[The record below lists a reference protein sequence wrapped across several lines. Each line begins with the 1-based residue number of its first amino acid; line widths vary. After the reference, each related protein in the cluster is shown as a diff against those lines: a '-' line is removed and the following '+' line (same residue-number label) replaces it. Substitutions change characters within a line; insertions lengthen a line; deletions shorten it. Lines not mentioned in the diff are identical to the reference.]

1 MARKEIYN
9 QKNTK
14 IIFNGV
20 TTQGF
25 GEGTSIQV
33 EWVGGEADISEGT
46 DGGGL
51 NIATVQGIRISA
63 SYRETSPSVNLF
75 DAAIEAQQSLS
86 TTNVVLLQT
95 GASVKYTLLNALVSK
110 PDNLST
116 GDKKQG
122 TQTYTFVATQV
133 IKV

>member
-1 MARKEIYN
+1 MRKEIYN

-20 TTQGF
+20 VTQGY

-51 NIATVQGIRISA
+51 NIATVQGMRISA
-63 SYRETSPSVNLF
+63 SYRETSPSVDLF

-86 TTNVVLLQT
+86 TTNVVMLQT

-110 PDNLST
+110 PENLST

-122 TQTYTFVATQV
+122 TQTYTFVATQIV
-133 IKV
+133 KV

>member
-1 MARKEIYN
+1 MRKEIYN

-14 IIFNGV
+14 LIFNGV

-25 GEGTSIQV
+25 GPDDSISV
-33 EWVGGEADISEGT
+33 EVIGGEADITEGT

-51 NIATVQGIRISA
+51 NIATAQGIRITA
-63 SYRETSPSVNLF
+63 NYRETSPSVDLF

-95 GASVKYTLLNALVSK
+95 GANVKYTLTNALVSK
-110 PDNLST
+110 PDTLSSGGKT
-116 GDKKQG
+116 QG
-122 TQTYTFVATQV
+122 TLTYTFVATQFV
-133 IKV
+133 RV

>member
-20 TTQGF
+20 ATQGF
-25 GEGTSIQV
+25 GPDTSISV
-33 EWVGGEADISEGT
+33 EIVGGEADITEGT

-51 NIATVQGIRISA
+51 NIATLQGIRITA
-63 SYRETSPSVNLF
+63 TYRETSPSVDMFN
-75 DAAIEAQQSLS
+75 AAIDAQQTLS

-95 GASVKYTLLNALVSK
+95 GANVKYTLTNALVSK
-110 PDNLST
+110 PETLSSGGKT
-116 GDKKQG
+116 QG
-122 TQTYTFVATQV
+122 TQTYTFVATQFFAA
-133 IKV
+133 

>member
-63 SYRETSPSVNLF
+63 SYRETSPSVDLF

>member
-1 MARKEIYN
+1 MRKEIYN

-14 IIFNGV
+14 LIFNGV

-25 GEGTSIQV
+25 GPDDSISV
-33 EWVGGEADISEGT
+33 EIIGGEADITEGT

-51 NIATVQGIRISA
+51 NIATVQGIRITA
-63 SYRETSPSVNLF
+63 NYRETSPSVDLF

-95 GASVKYTLLNALVSK
+95 GANVKYTLTNALVSK
-110 PDNLST
+110 PDTLSSGGKT
-116 GDKKQG
+116 QG
-122 TQTYTFVATQV
+122 TLTYTFVATQFV
-133 IKV
+133 RV